1 MQLKYHMSI
10 SLINAQQ
17 AEGSLARTQLSVTF
31 PDIKCYAQLVQKI
44 LIGINISV
52 ATSMIDG
59 MEQLETLSHT
69 APVTISAVDDCS
81 QSRQVRTAGFA
92 RFSHRRRRRSAR

>member
-1 MQLKYHMSI
+1 MSI

-17 AEGSLARTQLSVTF
+17 AEGSLARTQLSVTV

-52 ATSMIDG
+52 VTSMIDG
-59 MEQLETLSHT
+59 MEQLEMLSHT
-69 APVTISAVDDCS
+69 VKQGRKPVDSVAHRT
-81 QSRQVRTAGFA
+81 RLNPRHHMVRTAA
-92 RFSHRRRRRSAR
+92 QFSSGVPE